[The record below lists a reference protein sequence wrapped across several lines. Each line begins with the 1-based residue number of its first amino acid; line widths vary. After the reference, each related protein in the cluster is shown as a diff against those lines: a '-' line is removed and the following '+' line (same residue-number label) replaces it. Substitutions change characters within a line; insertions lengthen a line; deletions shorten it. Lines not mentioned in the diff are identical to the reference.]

1 MIINEHFNNNLPR
14 SDSVD
19 QPQVSARTELLRAA
33 ADGELTPART
43 AELERHLAGYPDDRR
58 VIHFERELRGC
69 VAGSASGTA
78 PAALRERIIAMSS
91 TAGTAP
97 ASLSLP
103 SVNTLSNRRFSRPV
117 RLTAIAASVAIVAGG
132 AFVFLHQ
139 SDMGRPTSGEL
150 ITQQYRVSLVSFIG
164 TQHEECE
171 IHADMIGMRFKTTKL
186 DDVPR
191 EFSKVLGSVP
201 EIGHIEGSGLRFL
214 AAGPCAVPGR
224 GKSVRMVLESTAN
237 AQLNGGR
244 GSLVSIHIQQDTGEL
259 NLEAGKTYRLVDA
272 VGTPGSIAPVIYVW
286 RRDGFIYFLTSKSEP
301 AMQMARAAVGAKE
314 PSGAI

>member
-1 MIINEHFNNNLPR
+1 MYEHSNNHLPR

-33 ADGELTPART
+33 ADEELTIAQK
-43 AELERHLAGYPDDRR
+43 AELERHLVVHPDDRR
-58 VIHFERELRGC
+58 VIQFERQLRGC
-69 VAGSASGTA
+69 VAGSASGAA

-91 TAGTAP
+91 TAGMDP
-97 ASLSLP
+97 ASLSFP

-117 RLTAIAASVAIVAGG
+117 RLIAIAASVAIVAGG

-139 SDMGRPTSGEL
+139 PDMGRPTNREL
-150 ITQQYRVSLVSFIG
+150 ITQQHRTSLVSFIG

-171 IHADMIGMRFKTTKL
+171 IHADMIGMRFKTSKL

-201 EIGHIEGSGLRFL
+201 ELGHIEGSEFRFL

-259 NLEAGKTYRLVDA
+259 NLEAGKTYRLVDT
-272 VGTPGSIAPVIYVW
+272 VGISGSVAPVIYTW

-301 AMQMARAAVGAKE
+301 AMQLARAAFGAKE